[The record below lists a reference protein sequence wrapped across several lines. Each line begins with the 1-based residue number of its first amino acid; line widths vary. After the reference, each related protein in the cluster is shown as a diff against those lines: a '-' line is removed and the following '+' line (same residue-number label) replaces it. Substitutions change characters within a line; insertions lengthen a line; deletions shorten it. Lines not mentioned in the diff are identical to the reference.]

1 MEQAMNQPSVGIG
14 LPVYQNGKY
23 LAATLDSILG
33 QTYQNIV
40 VYLSED
46 QSDDNTAEICR
57 RYAEQDQRIVYSQN
71 ETNLGEIDN
80 HQRVLDL
87 AETDYFMF
95 ARGHELLPKNLVAD
109 GVSILQNDPEV
120 ALAFARTVWIDEDSN
135 SIADK
140 HLSYFDT
147 RGCDV
152 VSRCALVFWGKYE
165 YFYGVTKTSTMKS
178 IRALE
183 PMIGTDLIMLFE
195 MALAG
200 SFAHIPDGE
209 RGRRYYY
216 DGESYDERIKR
227 YQRTLY
233 KRLGFTDRY
242 FPFLKLPFK
251 LFGSVLASDYSFL
264 TKLSLLFVILFNAP
278 LKYLTARGKAL

>member
-1 MEQAMNQPSVGIG
+1 MDQRSNQPSVGIG

-23 LAATLDSILG
+23 LAATLDSILN

-46 QSDDNTAEICR
+46 QSDDDTADICR
-57 RYAEQDQRIVYSQN
+57 RYAEMDARIVYSQN
-71 ETNLGEIDN
+71 ETNLGEIEN
-80 HQRVLDL
+80 HQRVLNL
-87 AETDYFMF
+87 ADTEYFMF
-95 ARGHELLPKNLVAD
+95 ARGHELLPPNLIEDGIHILENEAD
-109 GVSILQNDPEV
+109 V
-120 ALAFARTVWIDEDSN
+120 ALAFAKTVWIDEDSKPIN
-135 SIADK
+135 GK

-152 VSRCALVFWGKYE
+152 VARCSLVFWGKYE
-165 YFYGVTKTSTMKS
+165 YFYGVTRTNTMRS

-200 SFAHIPDGE
+200 SFAHIPNGV
-209 RGRRYYY
+209 RSRRYYY
-216 DGESYDERIKR
+216 DGETYDARIKR

-242 FPFLKLPFK
+242 FPFIKLPFK
-251 LFGSVLASDYSFL
+251 LFASVFRSDYPFL
-264 TKLSLLFVILFNAP
+264 IRLSLLFVIIFNAP
-278 LKYLTARGKAL
+278 LKYLTARGKSL